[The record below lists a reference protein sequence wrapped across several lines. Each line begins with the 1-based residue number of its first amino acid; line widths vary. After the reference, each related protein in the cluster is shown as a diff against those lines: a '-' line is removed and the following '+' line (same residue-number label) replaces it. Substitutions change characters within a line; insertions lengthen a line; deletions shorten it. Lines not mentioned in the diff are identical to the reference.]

1 MLSINPPSGPPAGPA
16 TTAGAARR
24 AGDDGSLPEGFE
36 GLLAGLLA
44 PPAPPPATLPA
55 VGLAAAP
62 AAPPPAEVPVA
73 APVEGEDTVSGDA
86 DTASQGRRPGPAPDF
101 GLPATVP
108 EGAPAATPTEGAP
121 DVDVAGPPQGQA
133 AKAPAPGPAQ
143 PLPAAVAP
151 RDAPGDPP
159 PMTTAP
165 ADRAARAGSA
175 GAVGP
180 PAGRAGAA
188 AVEPPAGRAGAEGA
202 GLWAAVG
209 PAVARPTGRA
219 GSPQPGPVQGAAGL
233 VDDYRI
239 ADDSLAWRGL
249 LAVDGPAAFAGAP
262 LDAAGSAEAPLAASA
277 VRQLALAIGRAV
289 TGDVRQLSVQ
299 LSPEALGGLEITV
312 DFADE
317 RRVAVTI
324 LAERPETLD
333 LLRGETRQLERLL
346 GQQGVSLAAGGFEL
360 GLMAD
365 GRGQRREHAGAG
377 PGQGASIDLADTQD
391 AATATTA
398 APPLRRGLLNLSV

>member
-24 AGDDGSLPEGFE
+24 AGDDGSMPEGFE

-86 DTASQGRRPGPAPDF
+86 DTASQGRRPGPTPDF
-101 GLPATVP
+101 GLPATAP
-108 EGAPAATPTEGAP
+108 DAAPATAPTEGAP

-159 PMTTAP
+159 PMATAP
-165 ADRAARAGSA
+165 AVRAARAGS
-175 GAVGP
+175 
-180 PAGRAGAA
+180 AGAA

-277 VRQLALAIGRAV
+277 VRQLALAIGQAV
-289 TGDVRQLSVQ
+289 SGDVRQLSVQ
-299 LSPEALGGLEITV
+299 LSPEELGGLEITV

>member
-1 MLSINPPSGPPAGPA
+1 
-16 TTAGAARR
+16 
-24 AGDDGSLPEGFE
+24 
-36 GLLAGLLA
+36 
-44 PPAPPPATLPA
+44 
-55 VGLAAAP
+55 
-62 AAPPPAEVPVA
+62 
-73 APVEGEDTVSGDA
+73 
-86 DTASQGRRPGPAPDF
+86 
-101 GLPATVP
+101 
-108 EGAPAATPTEGAP
+108 
-121 DVDVAGPPQGQA
+121 
-133 AKAPAPGPAQ
+133 
-143 PLPAAVAP
+143 
-151 RDAPGDPP
+151 
-159 PMTTAP
+159 
-165 ADRAARAGSA
+165 
-175 GAVGP
+175 
-180 PAGRAGAA
+180 
-188 AVEPPAGRAGAEGA
+188 
-202 GLWAAVG
+202 
-209 PAVARPTGRA
+209 
-219 GSPQPGPVQGAAGL
+219 VQGPAGL
-233 VDDYRI
+233 VDDYRLT
-239 ADDSLAWRGL
+239 DDSLAWRGL
-249 LAVDGPAAFAGAP
+249 LAVNGPAAFVGAP

-277 VRQLALAIGRAV
+277 VRQLALAIGQAV
-289 TGDVRQLSVQ
+289 SGDVRQLSVQ

>member
-1 MLSINPPSGPPAGPA
+1 MA
-16 TTAGAARR
+16 
-24 AGDDGSLPEGFE
+24 
-36 GLLAGLLA
+36 
-44 PPAPPPATLPA
+44 
-55 VGLAAAP
+55 
-62 AAPPPAEVPVA
+62 
-73 APVEGEDTVSGDA
+73 
-86 DTASQGRRPGPAPDF
+86 
-101 GLPATVP
+101 
-108 EGAPAATPTEGAP
+108 
-121 DVDVAGPPQGQA
+121 
-133 AKAPAPGPAQ
+133 
-143 PLPAAVAP
+143 
-151 RDAPGDPP
+151 
-159 PMTTAP
+159 TAP
-165 ADRAARAGSA
+165 AVRAARAGS
-175 GAVGP
+175 
-180 PAGRAGAA
+180 AGAA

-219 GSPQPGPVQGAAGL
+219 SSPQPGLVQGAAGL

-239 ADDSLAWRGL
+239 ADDSLPGA
-249 LAVDGPAAFAGAP
+249 ACSPNGPAAFVGAP

-277 VRQLALAIGRAV
+277 VRQLALAIGQAV
-289 TGDVRQLSVQ
+289 SGDVRQLSVQ